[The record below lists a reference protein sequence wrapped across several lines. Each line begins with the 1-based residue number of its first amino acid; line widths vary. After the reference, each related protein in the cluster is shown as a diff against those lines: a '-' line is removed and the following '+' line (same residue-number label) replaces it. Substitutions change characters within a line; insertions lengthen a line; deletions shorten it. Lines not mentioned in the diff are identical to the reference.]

1 MRIFE
6 RQLLKHCARMGVKLA
21 LAEQER
27 INRDEERDI
36 TNIEFIDLV
45 EDFTDLEIGK
55 FFHFDDHEYELIVE

>member
-1 MRIFE
+1 
-6 RQLLKHCARMGVKLA
+6 MGVKLA

-27 INRDEERDI
+27 IYKDEEREI